1 MISGAEDMFCRILL
15 IVYDYSYRMNR
26 LLGLVLYLHFLYL
39 GVVKFDINYTV
50 TGPDVSS
57 FQSFSDIPDILQESE
72 VIYVTWQDGQKL
84 DITVRATDIIGE
96 YTDDIITIYK
106 DTTNAEI
113 ENIWIS
119 YGNKTDLFV
128 QRLEDFTTMT

>member
-1 MISGAEDMFCRILL
+1 
-15 IVYDYSYRMNR
+15 
-26 LLGLVLYLHFLYL
+26 
-39 GVVKFDINYTV
+39 
-50 TGPDVSS
+50 
-57 FQSFSDIPDILQESE
+57 
-72 VIYVTWQDGQKL
+72 VIDVTWQDGQKL

-119 YGNKTDLFV
+119 YGNKTDLF
-128 QRLEDFTTMT
+128 TTPK

>member
-1 MISGAEDMFCRILL
+1 
-15 IVYDYSYRMNR
+15 MNR

-50 TGPDVSS
+50 TGLDVSS
-57 FQSFSDIPDILQESE
+57 FQSFSNVPDILQESE
-72 VIYVTWQDGQKL
+72 VIDVMWQDGQKM

-96 YTDDIITIYK
+96 YTDDTITIYK
-106 DTTNAEI
+106 DTTNPEI
-113 ENIWIS
+113 ENLWLS

>member
-1 MISGAEDMFCRILL
+1 
-15 IVYDYSYRMNR
+15 MNR

-50 TGPDVSS
+50 TGPNVSS
-57 FQSFSDIPDILQESE
+57 FQSFSDVPDILQESE
-72 VIYVTWQDGQKL
+72 VIDVTWQDGQKM

-96 YTDDIITIYK
+96 YIDDIITIYK
-106 DTTNAEI
+106 DTTKPEI
-113 ENIWIS
+113 ENLWLS